1 MAPSVSSETNPVT
14 IRHRLEYVAVALLF
28 AVLRWLPRPLARGL
42 GAGVARLAAAMIP
55 QWRRVGLRNLRLAF
69 PEMLEM
75 ERRRLLSAAFRHWG
89 WLLAEF
95 ARFPRHDARS
105 IEEVIRYDGLENYL
119 EAAARGR
126 GIIYLTAH
134 VGAWELSSF
143 AHSLHGY
150 SLAYVNRP
158 LDNPLVDRLVN
169 RYRCLAGNRAI
180 DRRNAARAILG
191 ELRQGNAVGIL
202 SDQNV
207 LEGDGNVFVEFFGI
221 PASTTAGPAR
231 LALRTE
237 AAVVPVFVLWD
248 AKAEKYRLRFEPALE
263 LIRTGE
269 DERDVVENTA
279 RFARVIEGVIRRH
292 PDQWLWIHRRWSTRP
307 PGQQSLY

>member
-1 MAPSVSSETNPVT
+1 M
-14 IRHRLEYVAVALLF
+14 RHRLEYAAVALLF
-28 AVLRWLPRPLARGL
+28 AALRWLPRSLARAL
-42 GAGVARLAAAMIP
+42 GAGVARLADALVP
-55 QWRRVGLRNLRLAF
+55 HWRRVGLRNLGLAF
-69 PEMLEM
+69 PELPEM
-75 ERRRLLSAAFRHWG
+75 ERRRLLASAFRHWG

-105 IEEVIRYDGLENYL
+105 IEQVIVYDGLENYL
-119 EAAARGR
+119 EAAGRGR

-134 VGAWELSSF
+134 IGAWELSSF

-158 LDNPLVDRLVN
+158 LDNPLVDGLVN
-169 RYRCLAGNRAI
+169 RYRCLAGNRPI
-180 DRRNAARAILG
+180 DRRNAARAILA
-191 ELRQGNAVGIL
+191 ELKQDNAVGIL

-207 LEGDGNVFVEFFGI
+207 LEGDGNVFVDFFGV

-231 LALRTE
+231 LALRTG

-248 AKAEKYRLRFEPALE
+248 EARGKYRLRFDPALE

-307 PGQQSLY
+307 PGQSPLY